1 MGAPISQIN
10 RRYFLSRSLAGAAGV
25 FMISG
30 AGIQPARAKS
40 GLSEQA
46 SGYYR
51 FDIGNFKCASLSD
64 GTISLPARFLARD
77 RPRKE
82 LATYLEQRFLPT
94 ATNVAQTN
102 LTLIDTG
109 DKLVLFDV
117 GSGPNFQD
125 SAGKLPDLLETIGI
139 APEDIDAVVIT
150 HAHPDHVWGL
160 IDEFEEA
167 PRFANAEYFIN
178 AVEYDFWT
186 ADDILTR
193 LPAQFQSFAL
203 GAQRNLKP
211 VVERMSFIKPGQE
224 FIPGIQA
231 IDTAGHTPGHM
242 SFLVTSNT
250 ETLLVTGD
258 ALTHFMVS
266 LQHPDWRPQ
275 TDFNADLAVINRKKI
290 IDLAAIDRLR
300 VIGYHLPFPGVGHIG
315 RENNAYRWIPDAWNW
330 GL

>member
-1 MGAPISQIN
+1 MGAPISRIN
-10 RRYFLSRSLAGAAGV
+10 RRYFLTGSMAGAAGV
-25 FMISG
+25 FGLVGSG
-30 AGIQPARAKS
+30 AEPALAKS
-40 GLSEQA
+40 GLGPQA
-46 SGYYR
+46 IGYYR
-51 FDIGNFKCASLSD
+51 FNIGSFKCASLSD
-64 GTISLPARFLARD
+64 GTISLPTQFLARD
-77 RPRKE
+77 MPPEK
-82 LATYLEQRFLPT
+82 LTAYLEQRYLPT
-94 ATNVAQTN
+94 VTNVAQTN

-109 DKLVLFDV
+109 NKLVLFDV

-178 AVEYDFWT
+178 AAEYDFWT

-211 VVERMSFIKPGQE
+211 VAERMSFIKPGQE

-231 IDTAGHTPGHM
+231 IDTAGHTPGHT
-242 SFLVTSNT
+242 SFVVTSNT
-250 ETLLVTGD
+250 ETLMVTGD

-266 LQHPDWRPQ
+266 LQHPDWQPQ
-275 TDFNADLAVINRKKI
+275 TDFDGDLAVINRKKI
-290 IDLAAIDRLR
+290 IDRAATDRLR